1 MNSPNSPVNPV
12 PATLAAETAGT
23 FMLTFAGTATVLAV
37 HQLQKGSTGTT
48 ALDDLTI
55 GAAFAFGLIA
65 AVYAVAGLSGAH
77 LNPAIT
83 TGLAVAGRFPWRM
96 VPGYV
101 AAQMTGALL
110 AGLANWVIFPHLREP
125 LILGSTHPGP
135 GIAWWTAGF
144 TEFVITLILMV
155 VVMAT
160 AVHERAPGGAT
171 QAGVAIGL
179 WVGAAVFLALP
190 VSGGSL
196 NPARTLGPDIVA
208 MQFPYWWIYVAGPLL
223 GGMAG
228 AALWELVLNQGRQ
241 PAAGQASGLSHRLP
255 ANRPLGRVARRFRLT
270 DGHVGAARVAHRARF
285 SGSGVFP
292 ARRGTDDFPCPP
304 RAAGQVP
311 ASALPSA
318 SAMRLLT
325 VSAWPSI
332 QWA

>member
-1 MNSPNSPVNPV
+1 VNSPNSPVNPV
-12 PATLAAETAGT
+12 PGTLAAEAAGT

-48 ALDDLTI
+48 VLDDLTI
-55 GAAFAFGLIA
+55 GTAFAFGLIA

-83 TGLAVAGRFPWRM
+83 MGLAAVGQFPWRM

-160 AVHERAPGGAT
+160 AV
-171 QAGVAIGL
+171 
-179 WVGAAVFLALP
+179 
-190 VSGGSL
+190 
-196 NPARTLGPDIVA
+196 IVA
-208 MQFPYWWIYVAGPLL
+208 MEFPYWWIYVAGPVL

-255 ANRPLGRVARRFRLT
+255 ANRPLVADGTLQQGRVHGGRFTVDGGPADCSMARS
-270 DGHVGAARVAHRARF
+270 AP
-285 SGSGVFP
+285 SKPGS
-292 ARRGTDDFPCPP
+292 CPP
-304 RAAGQVP
+304 RLTEPRRLLHKVP
-311 ASALPSA
+311 GSA
-318 SAMRLLT
+318 SPARGGGGGP
-325 VSAWPSI
+325 VSVRGCPGQCSWTWSPCWKWRWPS
-332 QWA
+332 WTWST

>member
-1 MNSPNSPVNPV
+1 VNAPNSPVNPV
-12 PATLAAETAGT
+12 PGTLAAEAAGT

-83 TGLAVAGRFPWRM
+83 AGLAAAGRFPWRM

-160 AVHERAPGGAT
+160 AVHERAPGGAA

-208 MQFPYWWIYVAGPLL
+208 MQFPYWWIYVAGPVL

-228 AALWELVLNQGRQ
+228 AALWELVLSQGRQ
-241 PAAGQASGLSHRLP
+241 PAAGLSHRLP
-255 ANRPLGRVARRFRLT
+255 ANRP
-270 DGHVGAARVAHRARF
+270 
-285 SGSGVFP
+285 
-292 ARRGTDDFPCPP
+292 
-304 RAAGQVP
+304 
-311 ASALPSA
+311 
-318 SAMRLLT
+318 
-325 VSAWPSI
+325 
-332 QWA
+332 

>member
-12 PATLAAETAGT
+12 PATLAAEAAGT

-55 GAAFAFGLIA
+55 GVAFAFGLIA

-83 TGLAVAGRFPWRM
+83 TGLAAVGRFPWRM

-125 LILGSTHPGP
+125 LILGSTQPGP

-160 AVHERAPGGAT
+160 AVRERAPGGAA

-190 VSGGSL
+190 ISGGSL

-228 AALWELVLNQGRQ
+228 AALWELVLDQGRQ

-255 ANRPLGRVARRFRLT
+255 ANRP
-270 DGHVGAARVAHRARF
+270 
-285 SGSGVFP
+285 
-292 ARRGTDDFPCPP
+292 
-304 RAAGQVP
+304 
-311 ASALPSA
+311 
-318 SAMRLLT
+318 
-325 VSAWPSI
+325 
-332 QWA
+332 

>member
-1 MNSPNSPVNPV
+1 VNSPNSPVSPV
-12 PATLAAETAGT
+12 PGTLAAEAAGT

-65 AVYAVAGLSGAH
+65 AIYAVAGLSGAH

-83 TGLAVAGRFPWRM
+83 TGLAAVGRFPWRM

-144 TEFVITLILMV
+144 TEFVITLVLMV
-155 VVMAT
+155 VVMAA
-160 AVHERAPGGAT
+160 AVRERAPGGAA

-255 ANRPLGRVARRFRLT
+255 ANRPLGRVARRFR
-270 DGHVGAARVAHRARF
+270 
-285 SGSGVFP
+285 GSQWP
-292 ARRGTDDFPCPP
+292 ARRLASSSPRTAERPAPGLPQDSCTTRTAPD
-304 RAAGQVP
+304 RAAA
-311 ASALPSA
+311 ASTS
-318 SAMRLLT
+318 
-325 VSAWPSI
+325 
-332 QWA
+332 

>member
-1 MNSPNSPVNPV
+1 VNAPNCPVNPV
-12 PATLAAETAGT
+12 PGTLAAEAAGT
-23 FMLTFAGTATVLAV
+23 FMLTFADTATVLAV
-37 HQLQKGSTGTT
+37 HQLQKGSTGAT

-55 GAAFAFGLIA
+55 GAAFAFGLVA

-83 TGLAVAGRFPWRM
+83 AGLAAAGRFPWRM

-160 AVHERAPGGAT
+160 AVHERAPGGAA

-179 WVGAAVFLALP
+179 WAGAAVFLALP

-208 MQFPYWWIYVAGPLL
+208 MEFPYWWIYVAGPVL

-255 ANRPLGRVARRFRLT
+255 SNRPLAADGTLQQGRVYGGRFTVDGGPADCSMARSAPSKPGSCRPRL
-270 DGHVGAARVAHRARF
+270 AE
-285 SGSGVFP
+285 
-292 ARRGTDDFPCPP
+292 P
-304 RAAGQVP
+304 R
-311 ASALPSA
+311 
-318 SAMRLLT
+318 RLLHKASGLASPACEGGGGPLS
-325 VSAWPSI
+325 VRG
-332 QWA
+332 

>member
-1 MNSPNSPVNPV
+1 VNSPNSPVNPV
-12 PATLAAETAGT
+12 PGTLAAEVVGT

-37 HQLQKGSTGTT
+37 HQLQKGPTGTT

-83 TGLAVAGRFPWRM
+83 TGLAAVGRFPWRM

-110 AGLANWVIFPHLREP
+110 AGLANWIIFPHLREP

-135 GIAWWTAGF
+135 GIVWWTAGF

-155 VVMAT
+155 VVMAA
-160 AVHERAPGGAT
+160 AVRERARV
-171 QAGVAIGL
+171 GVAIGL

-228 AALWELVLNQGRQ
+228 AALQELVLNQGRQ

-255 ANRPLGRVARRFRLT
+255 ANRPLACCLTRWAVTWAFR
-270 DGHVGAARVAHRARF
+270 G
-285 SGSGVFP
+285 P
-292 ARRGTDDFPCPP
+292 A
-304 RAAGQVP
+304 
-311 ASALPSA
+311 
-318 SAMRLLT
+318 
-325 VSAWPSI
+325 VS
-332 QWA
+332 

>member
-1 MNSPNSPVNPV
+1 MNSPNSPVNRV
-12 PATLAAETAGT
+12 PGTLAAEAAGT

-37 HQLQKGSTGTT
+37 HQLQTGSTGTT
-48 ALDDLTI
+48 TLDDLTI

-83 TGLAVAGRFPWRM
+83 TGLAAVGRFPWRM

-144 TEFVITLILMV
+144 TEIVITLILMV
-155 VVMAT
+155 VIMAT
-160 AVHERAPGGAT
+160 AVHERAPGGAA

-223 GGMAG
+223 GSIAG

-255 ANRPLGRVARRFRLT
+255 ANRPLGRVAGRFRFNDARNPVRMCPCHSWTQRDTAGPETSTQIWLHASDLRKYRPRGQF
-270 DGHVGAARVAHRARF
+270 DGSLPRTRRSRAP
-285 SGSGVFP
+285 V
-292 ARRGTDDFPCPP
+292 
-304 RAAGQVP
+304 
-311 ASALPSA
+311 LP
-318 SAMRLLT
+318 
-325 VSAWPSI
+325 
-332 QWA
+332 